1 MWRAEVL
8 KLAYLEKGLGARV
21 NDNFYQKSL
30 QQNDCRG
37 KMNKIRCY
45 YARIPL
51 LLPPGAERGN
61 ENESRKGM
69 RGVVKSGVAVIF

>member
-1 MWRAEVL
+1 MARGSVKIGIFSKRA
-8 KLAYLEKGLGARV
+8 GARV